1 MTISYNWLS
10 EYLKT
15 DLDVQSLSKILTASG
30 LEVEKVELSESVK
43 GGLKGVVV
51 GQVMDCI
58 QHPNADR
65 LRLTKVDIGTGELL
79 PIVCGAP
86 NVATGQKVLVATI
99 GTTLHPSSGEALTIK
114 KGKIRGEESHGMI
127 CAEDELGLGESHDGI
142 LVLDP
147 STVVGTPAAQHFQL
161 SDDFTLEIGLTPNRT
176 DAMSHFGVARDLYA
190 AIRNMEGLENRN
202 VQLVSPNTA
211 IQEPS
216 SVSRTTEVAVEDYE
230 GAPRYSGITITN
242 IKLEASPAWLQ
253 QRLQAIG
260 LKPINNVVDI
270 TNFVQHE
277 LGQPLHAFDADQIG
291 GNKVVVRR
299 AKSDEK
305 FITLD
310 GIERTLH
317 SDDLMICDIDK
328 PMCIAGVFGGKN
340 SGVSENTSSI
350 FLESAYFNPV
360 SIRKTARRHGMN
372 TDASFRFERG
382 ADPNMALK
390 ALHRAAGLI
399 CEVAGGMISST
410 TVDLYPNR
418 IENHPVELRWK
429 YAQTLI
435 GKEIGKDRIK
445 SILQDLGIEVVSENE
460 TSVSLS
466 VPPFKSDVKREADVV
481 EEILRIY
488 GYDFIEMPAQLRSSL
503 SFVPQPDPEKV
514 QNRIADLLAARGFS
528 EMMGMSMVKEKY
540 STNDADVVKLL
551 NPLSSDLGVMRNNML
566 FTALEAIGMNQNH
579 RQADLHLFEFGKTY
593 HIKEG
598 KYDERRHLC
607 LYITGRSEVENWNN
621 SNRSVTFHDL
631 LGVIEHIASA
641 IGLELNMSEPDNG
654 TVHFSSGK
662 QKIAK
667 AGLVDSEMQ
676 SLFDIRNEVWYADID
691 WDAVLKV
698 LDISHISYESP
709 AKYPA
714 VRRDLSLL
722 IDESISFASLEK
734 VAFESE
740 RKLLKKV
747 GLFDVY
753 QGDKLEK
760 GKKSYALSFVLQDSG
775 KTLTDEQVEK
785 AMSRIAGQFNE
796 KLGAVIRQ

>member
-1 MTISYNWLS
+1 M
-10 EYLKT
+10 
-15 DLDVQSLSKILTASG
+15 QSLSKILTASG

-51 GQVMDCI
+51 GQVMDCV

-65 LRLTKVDIGTGELL
+65 LRLTKVDVGSGEYL

-99 GTTLHPSSGEALTIK
+99 GTTLHPSSGEPLTIK

-147 STVVGTPAAQHFQL
+147 STSVGTPAAQHFQL
-161 SDDFTLEIGLTPNRT
+161 TDDYTLEIGLTPNRT
-176 DAMSHFGVARDLYA
+176 DAMSHYGVARDLFA

-202 VQLVSPNTA
+202 VILTFPETN
-211 IQEPS
+211 IQEPNNA
-216 SVSRTTEVAVEDYE
+216 SRSTEVIVEDIE
-230 GAPRYSGITITN
+230 GAPRYAGITLTN
-242 IKLEASPAWLQ
+242 IKIEASPAWLQ
-253 QRLQAIG
+253 QRLQSIG

-277 LGQPLHAFDADQIG
+277 LGQPLHAFDADQIA

-299 AKSDEK
+299 AKQDET
-305 FITLD
+305 FVTLD

-317 SDDLMICDIDK
+317 VDDLMICDNEK

-340 SGVSENTSSI
+340 SGVSETTTSI

-382 ADPNMALK
+382 ADPNMAIA
-390 ALHRAAGLI
+390 ALHRAARLI
-399 CEVAGGMISST
+399 CEVAGGTISSK
-410 TVDLYPNR
+410 TVDLYPSV
-418 IENHPVELRWK
+418 IQDHPVELRRK

-445 SILQDLGIEVVSENE
+445 SILQDLGMNVVSEND
-460 TSVSLS
+460 TSISLS
-466 VPPFKSDVKREADVV
+466 VPPFKSDVKREADIV

-488 GYDFIEMPAQLRSSL
+488 GYDFIETPGQLRSSL

-540 STNDADVVKLL
+540 SADDSDVVKLL

-566 FTALEAIGMNQNH
+566 YTALEAIGMNQNH

-607 LYITGRSEVENWNN
+607 LYITGRSSIENWNN
-621 SNRSVTFHDL
+621 TNRAVTFHDL
-631 LGVIEHIASA
+631 LGVMEHIGAA
-641 IGLELNMSEPDNG
+641 LGLKLTMSEPENG
-654 TVHFSSGK
+654 IVHFSSGK
-662 QKIAK
+662 QKIAI
-667 AGLVDSEMQ
+667 AGVVDGEMQ
-676 SLFDIRNEVWYADID
+676 SLFDIRSEVWYADID
-691 WDAVLKV
+691 WDAILKV

-722 IDESISFASLEK
+722 IDENVSFASLEK
-734 VAFESE
+734 IAFESE

-760 GKKSYALSFVLQDSG
+760 GKKSYALNFILQDSS

-785 AMSRIAGQFNE
+785 AMARIAGSFNE